1 MGNKST
7 KKNKFN
13 IYPKITI
20 EQDNNIVLLNGKDEF
35 EILDLNE
42 LGDDLN
48 EIKITKKYIKQNY
61 IKKNSKEDFE
71 IKVKIFKDKL
81 KSKYPLLTSKYI
93 SIDRNNIIS
102 SSIEKF
108 KNIPLKDQI
117 KIKFNGEEC
126 IDAGGIIR
134 EYLTVLFKELLDPK
148 TDLFEKT
155 ENDEISYIFSQNEIT
170 KDKKICYEFIGT
182 IIAKALTQGLTV
194 NCLLNS
200 IIYKIILQEEIKL
213 NDIVFIDRQLY
224 LSIKNL
230 IDLSKTQNIA
240 DLEMYFEID
249 KIIDGKMKHINLIDN
264 GNKIKVTN
272 NNLYDFIAA
281 RINYLI
287 NSQLE
292 GINYI
297 IKGIE
302 KVFPLSYFD
311 DFSSDELNLLI
322 NGFPFIDIE
331 DWKENTEY
339 VGYKKTDKLIKNFWE
354 ILYTFSQDDLSKFLQ
369 FVTGSSR
376 VPIGGFKSLES
387 NKGTLYK
394 FTIQKIEYKKNL
406 MNFCK
411 AHTCFNKIDLP
422 NFPNKDELLN
432 SIKFAIE
439 NECVGFG
446 MS

>member
-1 MGNKST
+1 MGNKNN
-7 KKNKFN
+7 KKKFH

-20 EQDNNIVLLNGKDEF
+20 EQDNNIVILNGKEEF

-42 LGDDLN
+42 LEDDFN
-48 EIKITKKYIKQNY
+48 EIKITKKYIKQNC
-61 IKKNSKEDFE
+61 IKKNSKENFE
-71 IKVKIFKDKL
+71 TKVKKFKDKL
-81 KSKYPLLTSKYI
+81 KSKYSLSVPKYI
-93 SIDRNNIIS
+93 SIDRNDLIN
-102 SSIEKF
+102 SSIEQF
-108 KNIPLKDQI
+108 KKIQQKDQI
-117 KIKFNGEEC
+117 KIKFIGEDC

-155 ENDEISYIFSQNEIT
+155 ENDEISYIFSQNKIT
-170 KDKKICYEFIGT
+170 DIKKTYYEFIGT
-182 IIAKALTQGLTV
+182 IIARALTQGLTV

-224 LSIKNL
+224 LSLKNL
-230 IDLSKTQNIA
+230 IDFSKTDNIA
-240 DLEMYFEID
+240 NLEIYFEID
-249 KIIDGKMKHINLIDN
+249 KIIDGKMTHINLTN
-264 GNKIKVTN
+264 NKKKIKVTN
-272 NNLYDFIAA
+272 SNLYDFIAA

-302 KVFPLSYFD
+302 KVFPLSFFD

-331 DWKENTEY
+331 DWRENTEY
-339 VGYKKTDKLIKNFWE
+339 VGYTKTDNLIKNFWE

-422 NFPNKDELLN
+422 NFPNKNELLN

>member
-1 MGNKST
+1 MGNKSP
-7 KKNKFN
+7 KNNFK

-20 EQDNNIVLLNGKDEF
+20 EQDNNIVILNGKDEF
-35 EILDLNE
+35 EILEPSE
-42 LGDDLN
+42 LDIDFY
-48 EIKITKKYIKQNY
+48 ITKKYINKKN
-61 IKKNSKEDFE
+61 IKKNNKENFE
-71 IKVKIFKDKL
+71 TKIKNFKNNL
-81 KSKYPLLTSKYI
+81 KKKYPLSTSKYI
-93 SIDRNNIIS
+93 VIDRNKIIS
-102 SSIEKF
+102 SSIKELNKV
-108 KNIPLKDQI
+108 PLKDQI
-117 KIKFNGEEC
+117 KIKFIGEEC
-126 IDAGGIIR
+126 IDAGGVIR
-134 EYLTVLFKELLDPK
+134 EYLTVLFKEILDPK

-155 ENDEISYIFSQNEIT
+155 ENDEISYIFSHNQIT
-170 KDKKICYEFIGT
+170 STKKSYYEFIGT
-182 IIAKALTQGLTV
+182 IIARALTQGLTV

-213 NDIVFIDRQLY
+213 NDIMFIDRQLY
-224 LSIKNL
+224 LSLKNL
-230 IDLSKTQNIA
+230 IDYSKTQNVA

-249 KIIDGKMKHINLIDN
+249 KIINGTMKHIDLINN

-297 IKGIE
+297 INGIE
-302 KVFPLSYFD
+302 KVFPLSFFD

-331 DWKENTEY
+331 DWKENTAY
-339 VGYKKTDKLIKNFWE
+339 VGYKTTDELIINFWE
-354 ILYTFSQDDLSKFLQ
+354 ILYSFSQDDLSKFLQ
-369 FVTGSSR
+369 FVTGCSR

-394 FTIQKIEYKKNL
+394 FTIQKIDYNTTK

-411 AHTCFNKIDLP
+411 AHTCFNKIDIP
-422 NFPNKDELLN
+422 NFPDKVELLN
-432 SIKFAIE
+432 AIRFAIE
-439 NECVGFG
+439 NECLGFG